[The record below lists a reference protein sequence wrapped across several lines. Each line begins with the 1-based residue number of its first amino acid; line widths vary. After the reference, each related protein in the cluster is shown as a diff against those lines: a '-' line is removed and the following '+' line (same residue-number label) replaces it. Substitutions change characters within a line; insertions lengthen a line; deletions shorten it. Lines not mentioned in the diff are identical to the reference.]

1 MLLLPWFSAAL
12 WELQQ
17 NDSCM
22 LKLQGWSRNQE
33 CWMKKYLAQIMWGKK
48 MELFEE
54 IVTDAA
60 NFYKS

>member
-1 MLLLPWFSAAL
+1 MLLLLWFSAAL

-33 CWMKKYLAQIMWGKK
+33 CWMKKIYGPNYVGKK